1 MSAPPPLPPGTGAGP
16 GSGRP
21 TSPRSPRPAP
31 STLAP
36 TTDGGAGTPGV
47 PGAIPPGSFVVPPEL
62 QGQHPPRPNISSM
75 LFMTAFFFFMS
86 GGNHYPASGGLEVGP
101 DGEIRH
107 KMSEL
112 DHARLWR
119 DEWRGVVNG
128 SDTEAQMNYTQ
139 PSTPLI
145 IPSSIIPPDTYTP
158 TNVFTNITGFYRSA
172 TVHPLSL
179 EEVPSHLPEYW
190 KHVTSFPSLNS
201 SSDAIPA
208 EDWNATKAE
217 EMRGSW
223 DWAATTRWD
232 MNLKERNISAPT
244 IAFDDDEDGTISKNM
259 TVDQPKIVAGSDG
272 DIETYPEWTWVKGSG
287 TLTTSEKAAEGKQSI
302 TYDFYGLHYKP
313 NGTYNLYAMPEGMRV
328 DIRKL
333 PYLWT
338 SNSEEKADQGAAI
351 TAKETKEIILREL
364 EKEVAVQEDLLILSD
379 VRDDDISEVT
389 TCPLL
394 IHLTL
399 PSLPRGTS
407 KEEIE
412 AYEKELQNPTGLLSS
427 MRRPPRYWES
437 GVGLG
442 GVIVADGCGWAM
454 GIEGGQGMAVY
465 DFWNESIRY
474 SVYAGFSQLVVLLLL
489 VRQMESTRTPS
500 TLAKVSL
507 YTIIIMSITD
517 SWVFSAHIV
526 VAIMSDNRASLSMI
540 IPAFLCFATAV
551 VFGPRYA
558 VLLHRIQLPESGA
571 TPSTPAIGQANAN
584 ANNAAGQPE
593 VAGDAGMNAAAA
605 LVSTQR
611 RMGAIAGGLRSFFI
625 DHPLMKWICILGF
638 LFLFI
643 NIAFLPNVIPF
654 FVVGLYSFWVPQI
667 WRNAR
672 RGNSQVMDP
681 TFIIGTTA
689 GRLALPLYAFAYS
702 DNIFFVEKASWVWLL
717 VVWQLVQVGLLFA
730 QERFGPAFLLPK
742 SLAPPESYNYHP
754 LIPNKMDDPES
765 STPLLSSSGDGEAE
779 KTCSICMEEVDLAQ
793 SSLASNAGLGGLGDK
808 RRSYA
813 LAPCGHLFHTK
824 CLSQWMAVKTI
835 CPLCK
840 RSLPPL

>member
-1 MSAPPPLPPGTGAGP
+1 MSAPAPPPPGGAGP
-16 GSGRP
+16 ARP
-21 TSPRSPRPAP
+21 ASPRSPRPAP
-31 STLAP
+31 SSAGT
-36 TTDGGAGTPGV
+36 GAGGPGV
-47 PGAIPPGSFVVPPEL
+47 PGAIPPGSFVIPPEL

-139 PSTPLI
+139 PS
-145 IPSSIIPPDTYTP
+145 IPPILPSRLIPPQYTHHLGQVHHHHPDSGPSTYTP

-172 TVHPLSL
+172 NLHPLPL
-179 EEVPSHLPEYW
+179 EDVPQLQHRPEYW
-190 KHVTSFPSLNS
+190 KHVTSFPSLNDTR
-201 SSDAIPA
+201 SDAA
-208 EDWNATKAE
+208 EGWNATKAE
-217 EMRGSW
+217 ELRGSW
-223 DWAATTRWD
+223 DWANTVRWD

-244 IAFDDDEDGTISKNM
+244 TNSDDADKDNDM
-259 TVDQPKIVAGSDG
+259 
-272 DIETYPEWTWVKGSG
+272 YPEWTWVKGSG
-287 TLTTSEKAAEGKQSI
+287 TLTTSEDAKDGRQSI
-302 TYDFYGLHYKP
+302 SYDFYGLHYKP
-313 NGTYNLYAMPEGMRV
+313 NGTYNLFAMPEGMRV

-333 PYLWT
+333 PYLWMT
-338 SNSEEKADQGAAI
+338 AGGKKDGNGTGEGAGI
-351 TAKETKEIILREL
+351 TAKETKGIILREL
-364 EKEVAVQEDLLILSD
+364 EKEVAVQEDLLIISD
-379 VRDDDISEVT
+379 VRDDDISEIT

-399 PSLPRGTS
+399 PPIPRGTS
-407 KEEIE
+407 REEIE
-412 AYEKELQNPTGLLSS
+412 EYEQELQNPTGLLSS

-437 GVGLG
+437 SVGLG
-442 GVIVADGCGWAM
+442 GVIVADGCGWVM
-454 GIEGGQGMAVY
+454 GIEGGHGMAIY
-465 DFWNESIRY
+465 DFWNESVRY
-474 SVYAGFSQLVVLLLL
+474 SVYAGIAQLVVLLLL

-526 VAIMSDNRASLSMI
+526 VAIMSDNRASLSMV
-540 IPAFLCFATAV
+540 IPAFLCFATAI

-558 VLLHRIQLPESGA
+558 VLLHRIQLPERSTA
-571 TPSTPAIGQANAN
+571 PVTPAAGQANAG
-584 ANNAAGQPE
+584 AAAGEAGTDGGVNAAT
-593 VAGDAGMNAAAA
+593 VLA
-605 LVSTQR
+605 STQR
-611 RMGAIAGGLRSFFI
+611 RVGSVAGGVRSFFTE
-625 DHPLMKWICILGF
+625 HPLMKWICVLGF
-638 LFLFI
+638 LFFFI

-654 FVVGLYSFWVPQI
+654 FIVGLYSFWVPQI

-672 RGNSQVMDP
+672 RGNSQAMDP
-681 TFIIGTTA
+681 TFVIGTTA
-689 GRLALPLYAFAYS
+689 GRLALPLYAFVYA
-702 DNIFFVEKASWVWLL
+702 DNIFFVEKANWVWLL
-717 VVWQLVQVGLLFA
+717 VAWQLLQVGLLFA

-754 LIPNKMDDPES
+754 LIPNRTEDPES
-765 STPLLSSSGDGEAE
+765 STPLLSLSGDGESE
-779 KTCSICMEEVDLAQ
+779 KTCSICMEEVDLSQ
-793 SSLASNAGLGGLGDK
+793 SSLTSHAGLGGLGDK

-824 CLSQWMAVKTI
+824 CLSQWMAIKTI

>member
-1 MSAPPPLPPGTGAGP
+1 MSAPPPPPPGPGP
-16 GSGRP
+16 GPGRP
-21 TSPRSPRPAP
+21 ASPRSPRPAP
-31 STLAP
+31 ASASLASGP
-36 TTDGGAGTPGV
+36 GSGGAGAPGV
-47 PGAIPPGSFVVPPEL
+47 PGAIPPGSFIVPPEL

-107 KMSEL
+107 RMSEL

-139 PSTPLI
+139 PTVPSVL
-145 IPSSIIPPDTYTP
+145 PSSIIPPDTYTP
-158 TNVFTNITGFYRSA
+158 TNVFTSITGFYRSA
-172 TVHPLSL
+172 NVHPLSL
-179 EEVPSHLPEYW
+179 ETSPSHLPDYW
-190 KHVTSFPSLNS
+190 RHVTSFPSLNS
-201 SSDAIPA
+201 SA
-208 EDWNATKAE
+208 EESESWNATRAE
-217 EMRGSW
+217 ELRGSW
-223 DWAATTRWD
+223 DWAETVRWD

-244 IAFDDDEDGTISKNM
+244 ASTDDEDELFSHNTTIGQGQKGGT
-259 TVDQPKIVAGSDG
+259 GHRSDA
-272 DIETYPEWTWVKGSG
+272 DADPDIEIETYPEWTWVKGSG
-287 TLTTSEKAAEGKQSI
+287 TLTTSEKATDGKQSI

-338 SNSEEKADQGAAI
+338 SGNGAAI
-351 TAKETKEIILREL
+351 PDKETKEIILREL
-364 EKEVAVQEDLLILSD
+364 EKEVAAQENLLILND
-379 VRDDDISEVT
+379 VRDDDVSEVT

-399 PSLPRGTS
+399 PPLPRGTS
-407 KEEIE
+407 REEIE
-412 AYEKELQNPTGLLSS
+412 AYERELQNPTGLLSS

-454 GIEGGQGMAVY
+454 GIEGGQGMAIY
-465 DFWNESIRY
+465 DFWSESVRY
-474 SVYAGFSQLVVLLLL
+474 AVYASISQLVVLLLL

-507 YTIIIMSITD
+507 YTVIIMSITD

-526 VAIMSDNRASLSMI
+526 VAIMSDNRASLSML

-558 VLLHRIQLPESGA
+558 VLLHRIQLPERGSNTL
-571 TPSTPAIGQANAN
+571 TP
-584 ANNAAGQPE
+584 AAGQPDALTATE
-593 VAGDAGMNAAAA
+593 QDDAAGRVRVNAASILAA
-605 LVSTQR
+605 TRR
-611 RMGAIAGGLRSFFI
+611 RMGTIARGSRTFFT
-625 DHPLMKWICILGF
+625 DHPLMKWIGILGF
-638 LFLFI
+638 LFFFI

-654 FVVGLYSFWVPQI
+654 FIVGLYSFWVPQI

-672 RGNSQVMDP
+672 RGNSQAMDP
-681 TFIIGTTA
+681 TFVIGTTA
-689 GRLALPLYAFAYS
+689 GRLALPLYAFAYA

-717 VVWQLVQVGLLFA
+717 VAWQLVQVGLLFA

-754 LIPNKMDDPES
+754 LIPSKIDDPES
-765 STPLLSSSGDGEAE
+765 STPLLSASGDSDAE
-779 KTCSICMEEVDLAQ
+779 KTCSICMEEVDLSQ

-824 CLSQWMAVKTI
+824 CLSQWMAIKTI